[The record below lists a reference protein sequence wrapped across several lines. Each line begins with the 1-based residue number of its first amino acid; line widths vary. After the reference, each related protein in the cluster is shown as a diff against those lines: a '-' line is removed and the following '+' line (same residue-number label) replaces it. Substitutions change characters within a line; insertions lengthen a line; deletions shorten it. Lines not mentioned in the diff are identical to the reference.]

1 MVPAIGIIGVTA
13 MAIQSVGVI
22 GAGQMGNGIAH
33 VVALAGYDVLI
44 NDIKK
49 DAESRMK
56 KSVEALHVNF
66 NKIRTGRAHPSI
78 LDAVTVEY
86 YGGQVPLNQ
95 VASVSVEDAR
105 TLAVAPWEQGMVP
118 KIEKAIMTSDLGL
131 NPSSAGNVIRVPMPM
146 LTEETRKGYIKQARG
161 EAETARV
168 AVRNVRRDA
177 NGDFKSLLKEKAI
190 TEDDQRQGEDE
201 IQKLTDKYIAEIDK
215 ALAAKEQD
223 LMQV

>member
-1 MVPAIGIIGVTA
+1 M
-13 MAIQSVGVI
+13 
-22 GAGQMGNGIAH
+22 
-33 VVALAGYDVLI
+33 I

-56 KSVEALHVNF
+56 KSVEALHSNF

-78 LDAVTVEY
+78 LDAVTVDY
-86 YGGQVPLNQ
+86 YGSQVPLSQ
-95 VASVSVEDAR
+95 VASVNVEDAR
-105 TLAVAPWEQGMVP
+105 TLTIAPWEQGMVP

-131 NPSSAGNVIRVPMPM
+131 NPASAGNVIRVPMPM
-146 LTEETRKGYIKQARG
+146 LTEETRKGYIKQARS
-161 EAETARV
+161 EAENARV

-177 NGDFKSLLKEKAI
+177 NGDFKSLLKDKEI
-190 TEDDQRQGEDE
+190 TEDDQREGEDA

-215 ALAAKEQD
+215 ALVAKEQD